1 MPKDGGDSG
10 RVRSTGSWSWT
21 FEISDTLNKARQQ
34 LLENFDDE
42 VREKLRMR
50 NESSRASLG
59 RYEQRL
65 IALTRFELGDNA
77 TFTSDSSFEL
87 RASPFDGEIPL
98 GTTNSLGAPAKAHFY
113 RLTHPLAEAVIAR
126 AKSRGLTDGDEELRF
141 DYSGHAGKISI
152 VESFWA
158 GEVCCAWTA

>member
-1 MPKDGGDSG
+1 
-10 RVRSTGSWSWT
+10 
-21 FEISDTLNKARQQ
+21 ARQQ

-65 IALTRFELGDNA
+65 MALTKFELGDNA
-77 TFTSDSSFEL
+77 TFTSDSSFDL
-87 RASPFDGEIPL
+87 RASPFGGEIPL
-98 GTTNSLGAPAKAHFY
+98 GTFELPSLSGEAHVY

-126 AKSRGLTDGDEELRF
+126 AKSRTLPKDEVELCI
-141 DYSGHAGKISI
+141 DYSHHAGKISI
-152 VESFWA
+152 LE
-158 GEVCCAWTA
+158 